1 MSDFRLVSLLGFL
14 PSENTIAVIVVTES
28 FALGKKGNQVQIDC
42 LLHKATGIVMLRARQ
57 CEEFH
62 PMPLP

>member
-28 FALGKKGNQVQIDC
+28 FALGKKGNQVQIDY
-42 LLHKATGIVMLRARQ
+42 LLHKATGIVMLRGRQ
-57 CEEFH
+57 CEELH
-62 PMPLP
+62 PNPLP